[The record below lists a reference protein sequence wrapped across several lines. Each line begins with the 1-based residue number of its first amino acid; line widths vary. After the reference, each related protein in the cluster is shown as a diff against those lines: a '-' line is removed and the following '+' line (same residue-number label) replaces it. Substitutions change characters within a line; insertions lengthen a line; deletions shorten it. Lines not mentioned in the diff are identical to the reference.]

1 MLLQKPAHLIVASLL
16 LVTAFA
22 ISVAAQ
28 TTAKEQA
35 TELRNTLEA
44 LKAQEADLQTR
55 LQELDEAV
63 KPENIEKSLAGVGST
78 KPEELRAQRR
88 QQLER
93 ERLGVKNQLDQLA
106 ISRARMEKSLATLD
120 ARAYQESARGPET
133 ATEPQV
139 SATQATSATS
149 NSTRPRKVNRKR
161 KPVRKVVNTNQ

>member
-1 MLLQKPAHLIVASLL
+1 M
-16 LVTAFA
+16 
-22 ISVAAQ
+22 
-28 TTAKEQA
+28 
-35 TELRNTLEA
+35 RNTLEA
-44 LKAQEADLQTR
+44 VKAQEADLQTR

-106 ISRARMEKSLATLD
+106 ISRTRLEKSLATLD

-133 ATEPQV
+133 PTQSQV
-139 SATQATSATS
+139 SATPSTTTTTNA
-149 NSTRPRKVNRKR
+149 TRPRKASRKR
-161 KPVRKVVNTNQ
+161 KPVRHVKQ

>member
-1 MLLQKPAHLIVASLL
+1 MLLQKPAHLIVANLL
-16 LVTAFA
+16 LFTAFA

-28 TTAKEQA
+28 TSAKEQA
-35 TELRNTLEA
+35 TEMRNTLEA
-44 LKAQEADLQTR
+44 VKAQEADLQTR

-106 ISRARMEKSLATLD
+106 ISRTRLEKSLATLD

-133 ATEPQV
+133 PTQPQV
-139 SATQATSATS
+139 SATPSTTTSTNA
-149 NSTRPRKVNRKR
+149 TRPRKATRKR
-161 KPVRKVVNTNQ
+161 KPVRHVKQ